1 MRSAARRRLLAAALV
16 LGLLGV
22 GWTLLAREL
31 EGLVN
36 RIEPA
41 SLPAISPRARSLHAA
56 SLVADLHADSL
67 LFERDLLE
75 RGRHGHVDLPRLREG
90 GVGLQVFAV
99 PTVVP
104 LGANIDRTERG
115 RLDLIGLAGVVQLS
129 PMAWRGPTGRALL
142 RARELQRTV
151 QRAGGELLWIDDRD
165 DVARLLEARE
175 HGENGENGEHGEH
188 GEGPI
193 GVLLAIEG
201 GHAMESDPDGVQTL
215 FDAGYRM
222 IGLAHFFDN
231 DYAGSAHGV
240 EQGGLTPLGHRT
252 IREMEARG
260 IVVDLAHLSPR
271 AMDETLAIATR
282 PTVFSHGG
290 VRGTCDNARNLDDAQ
305 IRRIAE
311 GGGVIGIGYWDI
323 AVCGR
328 RPDDIA
334 RAIAYVA
341 ALVGSDH
348 VALGSDY
355 DGATTVGFDTSALPA
370 ITQALLDVGLSEPDV
385 RRILGGNVLRLLSQV
400 LPPAAAPSRGPA
412 QGAGD
417 GSPTAGDR
425 RTEPDASSTSS

>member
-1 MRSAARRRLLAAALV
+1 MRSAARRRLLGAALV

-36 RIEPA
+36 RIEPVA
-41 SLPAISPRARSLHAA
+41 LPKVSPRARALHAA
-56 SLVADLHADSL
+56 SFVADLHADSL

-115 RLDLIGLAGVVQLS
+115 RLDLIGLAGVVQRS
-129 PMAWRGPTGRALL
+129 PMAWRGPTDRAL
-142 RARELQRTV
+142 
-151 QRAGGELLWIDDRD
+151 QRAGELRRTVERAGGALLWIDDRG

-175 HGENGENGEHGEH
+175 QGDV

-240 EQGGLTPLGHRT
+240 EQGGLTPLGRRT

-271 AMDETLAIATR
+271 AMEETLAIATR

-305 IRRIAE
+305 IRRIAA

-328 RPDDIA
+328 HPDDVA
-334 RAIAYVA
+334 RAIAHVA

-355 DGATTVGFDTSALPA
+355 DGATTVGFDTSALPS
-370 ITQALLDVGLSEPDV
+370 ITQALLDAGLSERDV
-385 RRILGGNVLRLLSQV
+385 RQILGGNVLRLLSQV
-400 LPPAAAPSRGPA
+400 LPPAAV
-412 QGAGD
+412 
-417 GSPTAGDR
+417 PTPVA
-425 RTEPDASSTSS
+425 TP

>member
-1 MRSAARRRLLAAALV
+1 MRSAARRRLFGAALAV
-16 LGLLGV
+16 CLLGV
-22 GWTLLAREL
+22 GWALLAREL

-36 RIEPA
+36 RIDPVA
-41 SLPAISPRARSLHAA
+41 LPAISPRARALHAA

-75 RGRHGHVDLPRLREG
+75 RGRHGHVDLPRLRQG

-115 RLDLIGLAGVVQLS
+115 WLDLIGLAGVVQLS
-129 PMAWRGPTGRALL
+129 PMAWRGPTGRALQ
-142 RARELQRTV
+142 RARELRRTV
-151 QRAGGELLWIDDRD
+151 ERAEGGLLWIDDRGD
-165 DVARLLEARE
+165 LARLLETRRAR
-175 HGENGENGEHGEH
+175 GNGSS
-188 GEGPI
+188 PI

-201 GHAMESDPDGVQTL
+201 AHAMESDPGGVQTL

-231 DYAGSAHGV
+231 DYAGSAHGIRR
-240 EQGGLTPLGHRT
+240 GGLTPQGRRT

-271 AMDETLAIATR
+271 AMDEVLAIATK

-290 VRGTCDNARNLDDAQ
+290 VRGTCDNARNLDDEQ
-305 IRRIAE
+305 IRRIAA
-311 GGGVIGIGYWDI
+311 GGGVIGIGYWNI

-328 RPDDIA
+328 HPDDIA

-355 DGATTVGFDTSALPA
+355 DGATTVGFDASALPA
-370 ITQALLDVGLSEPDV
+370 ITQALLDVGLSEEDV
-385 RRILGGNVLRLLSQV
+385 RGILGDNVLRLLSQI
-400 LPPAAAPSRGPA
+400 LPRGLR
-412 QGAGD
+412 Q
-417 GSPTAGDR
+417 
-425 RTEPDASSTSS
+425 

>member
-16 LGLLGV
+16 LGLIGV

-36 RIEPA
+36 RIEPVA
-41 SLPAISPRARSLHAA
+41 LPAISPRARALHAA

-104 LGANIDRTERG
+104 VGANIDRTERG

-129 PMAWRGPTGRALL
+129 PMAWRGPTGRALQ
-142 RARELQRTV
+142 RARELRRTV
-151 QRAGGELLWIDDRD
+151 ERAGGELLWIGDRG

-175 HGENGENGEHGEH
+175 HGEH

-193 GVLLAIEG
+193 GALLAIEG
-201 GHAMESDPDGVQTL
+201 GHAMESDPAAVQTL

-240 EQGGLTPLGHRT
+240 EQGGLTPLGRRT
-252 IREMEARG
+252 IQEMEARG

-328 RPDDIA
+328 SPGDIA

-341 ALVGSDH
+341 SLVGAEH

-370 ITQALLDVGLSEPDV
+370 ITQALLDVGLSERDV

-400 LPPAAAPSRGPA
+400 LPPATARPRAPA

-417 GSPTAGDR
+417 GSPTAADR
-425 RTEPDASSTSS
+425 RTGPDASSTSS

>member
-1 MRSAARRRLLAAALV
+1 MRSAARRRLFGAALV
-16 LGLLGV
+16 VCLLGV

-36 RIEPA
+36 RIEPV
-41 SLPAISPRARSLHAA
+41 SLPDISPRARSLHAR

-75 RGRHGHVDLPRLREG
+75 RGRHGHVDLPRLRQG

-115 RLDLIGLAGVVQLS
+115 WLDLIGLAGVVQLS
-129 PMAWRGPTGRALL
+129 PMAWRGPTGRALQ
-142 RARELQRTV
+142 RARELRRTV
-151 QRAGGELLWIDDRD
+151 ERAEGGLLWIDDRGD
-165 DVARLLEARE
+165 LARLLETRRARRA
-175 HGENGENGEHGEH
+175 GS
-188 GEGPI
+188 GPI

-201 GHAMESDPDGVQTL
+201 AHAMESDPGGVQTL

-240 EQGGLTPLGHRT
+240 RRGGLTPQGRRT

-260 IVVDLAHLSPR
+260 IVLDLAHLSPR
-271 AMDETLAIATR
+271 AMDEALAIATK

-305 IRRIAE
+305 IRRIAA

-328 RPDDIA
+328 HPDDIA

-341 ALVGSDH
+341 ALVGSEH

-370 ITQALLDVGLSEPDV
+370 ITQALLDVGLSERDV
-385 RRILGGNVLRLLSQV
+385 RGILGDNVLRLLSQV
-400 LPPAAAPSRGPA
+400 LPPRLR
-412 QGAGD
+412 Q
-417 GSPTAGDR
+417 
-425 RTEPDASSTSS
+425 

>member
-1 MRSAARRRLLAAALV
+1 MRAPARRRLLGAALA
-16 LGLLGV
+16 LGLLGA

-36 RIEPA
+36 RVEPV
-41 SLPAISPRARSLHAA
+41 SLPNVSPRARALHAR

-99 PTVVP
+99 PTIVP

-129 PMAWRGPTGRALL
+129 PMAWRGATGRALQ
-142 RARELQRTV
+142 RARELRRTV
-151 QRAGGELLWIDDRD
+151 ERAEGNLLWIDDRG
-165 DVARLLEARE
+165 DVARLLETR
-175 HGENGENGEHGEH
+175 ENGD
-188 GEGPI
+188 GPI

-201 GHAMESDPDGVQTL
+201 GHAMESDPGGVQTL

-240 EQGGLTPLGHRT
+240 ERGGLTPLGRRT
-252 IREMEARG
+252 IQEMEARG

-305 IRRIAE
+305 IRRIAA

-328 RPDDIA
+328 SPEDIA

-370 ITQALLDVGLSEPDV
+370 ITEALLDVGLSERDV
-385 RRILGGNVLRLLSQV
+385 RRVLGGNVLRLLSQV
-400 LPPAAAPSRGPA
+400 LPAAAG
-412 QGAGD
+412 
-417 GSPTAGDR
+417 
-425 RTEPDASSTSS
+425 ASSASS